1 MRFRKAIQSDSGI
14 SLAEL
19 LVGFFVSILMLTMV
33 GGFFAAVARGTQET
47 AVVDNNT
54 RQMSTAMSTM
64 TQYLHAAT
72 TYPVS
77 TQPQPLPAF
86 VSASATDVTF
96 YAYVNLQSTAAQPVK
111 VRYFIDPTTHN
122 LTEQQWSSTCNA
134 TTGYCT
140 FSSTVT
146 KTFILGG
153 PVASVTSDSVP
164 LFQYY
169 DSTYESTPP
178 VGSPNVPMTL
188 STTTSPC
195 STSAPCLSSTQLAN
209 VDFVGINLEWG
220 STTAGTSGDG
230 HIATVIGLLNLGQS
244 GAQS

>member
-1 MRFRKAIQSDSGI
+1 MRFRKAIRSDSGI

-19 LVGFFVSILMLTMV
+19 LVGFAVSLLMLAMV
-33 GGFFAAVARGTQET
+33 GGFFASVARGTQET

-54 RQMSTAMSTM
+54 RQMSTALATM
-64 TQYLHAAT
+64 TQYFHAAT
-72 TYPVS
+72 TYPIS

-86 VSASATDVTF
+86 VAGSATDVTF

-111 VRYFIDPTTHN
+111 VRFYIDSTTHN

-146 KTFILGG
+146 KTIVLGG
-153 PVASVTSDSVP
+153 PIVSPTSDHVP

-169 DSTYESTPP
+169 DSTYSSSSPSTA
-178 VGSPNVPMTL
+178 MTL
-188 STTTSPC
+188 ATTASPC
-195 STSAPCLSSTQLAN
+195 STASPCLSSSQQSS
-209 VDFVGINLEWG
+209 VEYVGINLEWG
-220 STTAGTSGDG
+220 STSAGSSGDG
-230 HIATVIGLLNLGQS
+230 HIATVVGLLNLGQS